1 LGKCQVS
8 FGYWRERYGSDNAAL
23 FHAVLDDVANYH
35 ICCDYLQSNQKQN
48 MKDMIVC
55 YNGRPSVLYVKLF
68 YEHLDLFNSIVEQV
82 ECAKGRSAQ

>member
-1 LGKCQVS
+1 
-8 FGYWRERYGSDNAAL
+8 
-23 FHAVLDDVANYH
+23 
-35 ICCDYLQSNQKQN
+35 

-82 ECAKGRSAQ
+82 ARASTASRVSNSSAERPCGTVRLTS